1 VALNDIRAHSAS
13 RGGSQHSRAYPMAA
27 SATFLKGEPTVLT
40 SGALDEC
47 GDDPDFVAG
56 IAMMRGTDVDG
67 TALAT
72 GTPITILELA
82 EDQDFVCNNFATDGA
97 GTAVVPT
104 QANAI
109 GVLAGFTLDGDGNWI
124 VDTGCANLI
133 LEITDV
139 LNSQGIS
146 VTNPLHSYNT
156 TGVSVVFKV
165 VT

>member
-1 VALNDIRAHSAS
+1 MALNDIRPHSAS
-13 RGGSQHSRAYPMAA
+13 RGGSQHARAYPMAA
-27 SATFLKGEPTVLT
+27 SATFLRGEPTVLT

-67 TALAT
+67 AALAT
-72 GTPITILELA
+72 GSPITVLELA

-97 GTAVVPT
+97 GTAATPT

-109 GVLAGFTLDGDGNWI
+109 GLLAGFTLNGSDWF
-124 VDTGCANLI
+124 VDTGCANLL

-146 VTNPLHSYNT
+146 ITNPLHSYNT